1 MTFIYMN
8 WEDMTLV
15 ATGHAGGGV
24 YGEDIICAGVSSL
37 LCALVNTL
45 EDARKRGRIK
55 LDLKLDE
62 EHGGDMRIHVE
73 PALGFVGD
81 INAYFKVIMVGLKGI
96 ADKYPENVK
105 VGEVWTSGN
114 L

>member
-1 MTFIYMN
+1 MTFVYMN

-55 LDLKLDE
+55 LDLK
-62 EHGGDMRIHVE
+62 HVE
-73 PALGFVGD
+73 PALGFLGD